1 MKYIIMDFK
10 DGDFFTDEFDN
21 KDEAL
26 QEAGE
31 QWEQLTEHDQQRRT
45 KFYVLES
52 INPDEY
58 APDHYDGDI
67 VKRWK

>member
-10 DGDFFTDEFDN
+10 DGDFFTDEFDT
-21 KDEAL
+21 KEEAL
-26 QEAGE
+26 QEAKE

-45 KFYVLES
+45 AFYVLES
-52 INPDEY
+52 INPDED
-58 APDHYDGDI
+58 ALDHYDGDI

>member
-10 DGDFFTDEFDN
+10 DGDFFTDEFDT
-21 KDEAL
+21 KEEAL
-26 QEAGE
+26 QEAEE
-31 QWEQLTEHDQQRRT
+31 QWNQLTKCDQKHRT
-45 KFYVLES
+45 AFYVLES
-52 INPDEY
+52 VNPDEE